1 MIFVPAFLTEDQVL
15 AIHHRMIASYGGDA
29 GLRDLGLLQSA
40 IAMPQSMFSGAFL
53 HDGIPQMAAAYL
65 FHICSNHPFVDGN
78 KRTALAS
85 ALTFSF
91 MNGYALRSTKQEIEN
106 LTLSVASGTL
116 SKDSVTAFFAKYLLA
131 E

>member
-1 MIFVPAFLTEDQVL
+1 MNFIPAFLTEDQVL
-15 AIHHRMIASYGGDA
+15 AIHQRMIALYGGDA
-29 GLRDLGLLQSA
+29 GLRDSGLLQSA
-40 IAMPQSMFSGAFL
+40 IAMPQSMFSGQFL
-53 HDGIPQMAAAYL
+53 HDSISHMAAAYL

-91 MNGYALRSTKQEIEN
+91 MNGYALRCTKQEIED
-106 LTLSVASGTL
+106 LTLSVASGQR
-116 SKDSVTAFFAKYLLA
+116 SKDEVTQFFEKYLAA